1 MGKDA
6 EALAGLAVRELGR
19 HQIYL
24 PQVDST
30 NLYLKERGENL
41 PHGTLCYTGQQT
53 AGRGRLGRSWI
64 VPPGQSLAMSVLFK
78 LDNTDELYNMDKLP
92 LLCGV
97 AVVQALVSLTG
108 HTFQIKWP
116 NDIVCSGFKVCG
128 ILCESRVTKEG
139 GLAVAGIGINLAQDA
154 AYFEQM
160 QLPHAASLRMLLQ
173 QEPPAF
179 GEVAASV
186 MNHLDSLWCL
196 YGKEGFEPIYAPYEK
211 MCMTIGKDV
220 RILSPLGEVVM
231 EGKAVGIEK
240 DGSLLVRT
248 TEGTVRTVQAGEA
261 SVRGRD
267 GYI

>member
-1 MGKDA
+1 MKLP
-6 EALAGLAVRELGR
+6 ETLVGLSVRELGR
-19 HQIYL
+19 HSIYL

-30 NLYLKERGENL
+30 NLYLKENGESL

-78 LDNTDELYNMDKLP
+78 LDNINKLYYMDKLP

-108 HTFQIKWP
+108 HPFQIKWP

-128 ILCESRVTKEG
+128 ILCESRMTKEG
-139 GLAVAGIGINLAQDA
+139 GFAVAGIGINLSQPADF
-154 AYFEQM
+154 FEEA
-160 QLPHAASLRMLLQ
+160 QLPHAASLQMLLP
-173 QEPPAF
+173 EPPPAF
-179 GEVAASV
+179 GETAAAV

-196 YGKEGFEPIYAPYEK
+196 YDKEGFEPIYAPYEK
-211 MCMTIGKDV
+211 MCMTIGKEV
-220 RILSPLGEVVM
+220 RILSPLGQAVM
-231 EGKAVGIEK
+231 EGKAVGIGQ
-240 DGSLLVRT
+240 DGSLLVQAAD
-248 TEGTVRTVQAGEA
+248 GTVHSVQAGEA
-261 SVRGRD
+261 SVRGKD